1 MEDIQFKTS
10 PPPEENGFDRFS
22 RQHKEDEYW
31 AKRRERRERY
41 AFRGTDSVWGQSPSH
56 TDLQQIYEEQA
67 KIAKKAAE
75 ETRKLEKVEGEHLK
89 EVDRERRS
97 RSKRSESTKST
108 SSEERHKKKHK
119 KKDKKEKKAKKDKK
133 KHKKRHRDST
143 DVSDAEVPLAKV
155 KKEESKDEWVELT
168 KELRDEEAKKAREEE
183 AQIIGPQIP
192 ESLLA
197 KADAS
202 SSYFDGQ
209 LNASDRKN
217 MLRGEAEGMA
227 AYIAQGKRIPR
238 RGEIGLSSG
247 EISEFE
253 KVGYIMS
260 GTRHKSME
268 ATRLRK
274 ENQILTAEEKRLLS
288 GFTQEQRK
296 QKEDA
301 VMAQFQSLIS
311 SKRGGQHLM
320 RSDYSHLIG
329 GLSGGITSTIL
340 CHPLDFLK
348 IRFAANEGNLI
359 RPKYN
364 SYFHACRTI
373 AKVEGIRGFYQGLTP
388 NLVAAPLSWGLYF
401 HIYHKIHKRFSNDS
415 DPNKQSFLFNFVNGF
430 VSGFIVLAGTNP
442 LWVTKT
448 RLCLQYEA
456 STKQYNG
463 MVDCLRK
470 IYKAEGIRGWYRGF
484 TPGLFGNV
492 NGSLQFALY
501 NFLKDWRCS
510 SKKLPLDHKL
520 GTTDY
525 LIFSSIS
532 KIISV
537 LTTYPYQVIRTRLQ
551 DHNANYKN
559 MRDCILQTWRRE
571 GLRGMYK
578 GSLVAALKQTP
589 AGVITYVVYEH
600 SRRFAEH
607 F

>member
-1 MEDIQFKTS
+1 
-10 PPPEENGFDRFS
+10 
-22 RQHKEDEYW
+22 
-31 AKRRERRERY
+31 
-41 AFRGTDSVWGQSPSH
+41 
-56 TDLQQIYEEQA
+56 
-67 KIAKKAAE
+67 
-75 ETRKLEKVEGEHLK
+75 
-89 EVDRERRS
+89 
-97 RSKRSESTKST
+97 
-108 SSEERHKKKHK
+108 
-119 KKDKKEKKAKKDKK
+119 
-133 KHKKRHRDST
+133 
-143 DVSDAEVPLAKV
+143 
-155 KKEESKDEWVELT
+155 
-168 KELRDEEAKKAREEE
+168 
-183 AQIIGPQIP
+183 
-192 ESLLA
+192 
-197 KADAS
+197 
-202 SSYFDGQ
+202 
-209 LNASDRKN
+209 
-217 MLRGEAEGMA
+217 ML
-227 AYIAQGKRIPR
+227 
-238 RGEIGLSSG
+238 
-247 EISEFE
+247 
-253 KVGYIMS
+253 
-260 GTRHKSME
+260 
-268 ATRLRK
+268 
-274 ENQILTAEEKRLLS
+274 
-288 GFTQEQRK
+288 
-296 QKEDA
+296 
-301 VMAQFQSLIS
+301 
-311 SKRGGQHLM
+311 
-320 RSDYSHLIG
+320 SDYSHLIG

-340 CHPLDFLK
+340 CHPLDFLR

-373 AKVEGIRGFYQGLTP
+373 VKIEGIRGFYQGLIP

-470 IYKAEGIRGWYRGF
+470 IYKTEGIRGWYRGF

-520 GTTDY
+520 GTT
-525 LIFSSIS
+525 
-532 KIISV
+532 
-537 LTTYPYQVIRTRLQ
+537 RLFDLLVDFKDHFCVDHLS
-551 DHNANYKN
+551 DHNASYKN

-600 SRRFAEH
+600 SRRFVEKL
-607 F
+607 